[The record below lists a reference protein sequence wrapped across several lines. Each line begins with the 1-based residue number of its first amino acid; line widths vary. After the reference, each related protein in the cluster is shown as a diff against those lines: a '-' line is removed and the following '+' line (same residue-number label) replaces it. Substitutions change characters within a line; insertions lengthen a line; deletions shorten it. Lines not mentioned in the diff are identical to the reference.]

1 MAKKATGSIEWR
13 KGNWV
18 GRIRLEDGTRSPWLS
33 LGTTDRA
40 VARERMDR
48 WIATGEP
55 PAQPSKELFRDA
67 AERIID
73 AQEKKGQKGA
83 KERRHRIRAFA
94 LPVMG
99 HLEVG
104 SITPANI
111 HSALSRMG
119 EQEAATRTSYAAD
132 TVHHLRVDISRIL
145 RQLVLEEVLTVNV
158 ARDVELPDDIEVDDR
173 PRVVL
178 TDEEIL
184 AFRRRGFATELDM
197 MALVARDLGGHR
209 TSDLHAADWSDFD
222 TKTWATCVVRRPK
235 TDREGSRKG
244 KRKGRRRATR
254 GVVRQQMRIPA
265 SCVEPLKAWWVGQ
278 GKPVAGPVFPLRRGP
293 KAGQRKTGRGIS
305 YAQALRDA
313 LWAEGIVRPLPG
325 YEAATGNARRALCA
339 LQVDTDETRAVD
351 FHSFRRAFVTGLANS
366 GLNLQTA
373 MAAAG
378 HSDPVTH
385 GRYITDGVLEVPASA
400 LPQCD
405 PPGITQTKGTAA
417 ASAQGSAA
425 VPADLQQALLALV
438 AALGQNPNGVGRPGH
453 SVYSGGTFDPI
464 DPESGSMGGFRQT
477 IDPLNP
483 QGFPRRARQDS
494 NLRPAAPE
502 VGVDE
507 ANAGKDTQAL
517 PLEPAVTSVV
527 EPRLTQ
533 ALGQSDQGPRAA
545 LLALA
550 AEAVAIGDWKLA
562 DGLRALLEQGQPPLP
577 DNVRK
582 LDPTRKRRR

>member
-48 WIATGEP
+48 WIGGGEP
-55 PAQPSKELFRDA
+55 PTQPSKELFRDA

-104 SITPANI
+104 SVTPANI

-178 TDEEIL
+178 TDDEIL
-184 AFRRRGFATELDM
+184 QFRRRGFASELDM

-254 GVVRQQMRIPA
+254 GVVRQQMRLPA
-265 SCVEPLKAWWVGQ
+265 SVVEPLKAWWVGQ
-278 GKPVAGPVFPLRRGP
+278 GKPTTGPVFPLRRGP

-400 LPQCD
+400 LPPSD
-405 PPGITQTKGTAA
+405 PPGITRQSQAGVDMP
-417 ASAQGSAA
+417 G
-425 VPADLQQALLALV
+425 VNPAPAPVSPDLQTALLALV
-438 AALGQNPNGVGRPGH
+438 AALGRPI
-453 SVYSGGTFDPI
+453 DPI
-464 DPESGSMGGFRQT
+464 DPAFGSMGGFGQT

-483 QGFPRRARQDS
+483 QGFPRRAHQDS

-507 ANAGKDTQAL
+507 ATAGKDTSAL

-533 ALGQSDQGPRAA
+533 RLGQSDQGPRAA